1 MLPRT
6 AILRQPLRTG
16 DSARYPDRRR
26 SAGLRTRWGCHNS
39 YPRRIEES
47 VSGLPPR
54 ELPRGGSNRN
64 AECCHF
70 PQSACYPSRLLRFG
84 LWARPQLG
92 SCGQPLSYQSSIE
105 ELNLVPSIL
114 LDPIHCRVC
123 TLDQSLAIPTVVW
136 KDADP
141 YAGGDMKNVR
151 LEVMR
156 GRECRENLVRDWQQ
170 TS

>member
-1 MLPRT
+1 MIRRPPRSTLSSSSAASDVYKRQVMVRAKMRKPQMVSSANSPNLTGAPLPQPFSGT
-6 AILRQPLRTG
+6 ASILPIC
-16 DSARYPDRRR
+16 SR
-26 SAGLRTRWGCHNS
+26 SV
-39 YPRRIEES
+39 PRR
-47 VSGLPPR
+47 
-54 ELPRGGSNRN
+54 
-64 AECCHF
+64 
-70 PQSACYPSRLLRFG
+70 SACYPSRLLRFG

-92 SCGQPLSYQSSIE
+92 SCGQPLSFQSSIE

-123 TLDQSLAIPTVVW
+123 TLDQSLAISTVVW